1 MARAPGESRQRVLDM
16 ALRLFG
22 ERGYGGTPLQAIAEE
37 LGMSKASV
45 YYYFPAK
52 GELLEAL
59 AQPCLERLVAVLT
72 DPPDTAEL
80 ANCRAMLDAYLA
92 IVVDWSGVVAM
103 LIGDPTASAL
113 PAAVQFHAERERLR
127 ELLTLADSTQVG
139 PVHATCCLG
148 AVERAAFD
156 FPPADASAN
165 RSTILDAAMRV
176 LGGAPIGA

>member
-1 MARAPGESRQRVLDM
+1 MAPAPGEPRQRVLDI

-37 LGMSKASV
+37 LGVSKASV

-52 GELLEAL
+52 GDLLKAL
-59 AQPCLERLVAVLT
+59 AERCLERLVAVLT

-80 ANCRAMLDAYLA
+80 VNCRVVLDAYLA
-92 IVVDWSGVVAM
+92 IVADWSAVVAL

-113 PAAVQFHAERERLR
+113 PAAVQFRAERERLR
-127 ELLTLADSTQVG
+127 QRLALAGSAQVG
-139 PVHATCCLG
+139 LVQATCCLG

-156 FPPADASAN
+156 LPPADTSAN
-165 RSTILDAAMRV
+165 RSTILDAAMRA
-176 LGGAPIGA
+176 LSGAPNGS